1 MVENKKISIL
11 IDSFIPY
18 VLRFYLSMTTQVYS
32 ASVFKVILIYLKVFM
47 YYLQTGLDLFI
58 PFSKNKI
65 NNPTRFNKNKRFLL
79 ISTTILG
86 QLLLQFVEVVNYE

>member
-65 NNPTRFNKNKRFLL
+65 IILLSSTKTKDSYLFLP
-79 ISTTILG
+79 
-86 QLLLQFVEVVNYE
+86 QF

>member
-1 MVENKKISIL
+1 
-11 IDSFIPY
+11 
-18 VLRFYLSMTTQVYS
+18 MTTQVYS

-58 PFSKNKI
+58 SFSKNKI